1 MLPRINTEDRTELA
15 NNRVLVLVRLDADVA
30 GLDVLDQPSP
40 TTTLDASE
48 GGVELLFE
56 SVEAAVAVIDGLGES
71 ARRRLAA
78 ALGLGREVLP
88 EESVVDVTTY
98 SKTSSAF
105 ALVSCTSPMS
115 RLEFWHICASKH
127 PHFLRHKVL
136 D

>member
-15 NNRVLVLVRLDADVA
+15 NDRVLVLVRLDADVA

-40 TTTLDASE
+40 TATLDASE
-48 GGVELLFE
+48 SGVELLLE
-56 SVEAAVAVIDGLGES
+56 SVEAAVFVVDSLGEG

-78 ALGLGREVLP
+78 ALGLGCEVLP

-105 ALVSCTSPMS
+105 ALVSWTSPMS